1 MLYQI
6 HVENLQTSNHG
17 HCIWCSIFSPSVTI
31 NGQVV
36 ACSGGCQ
43 AIVDTGTSLIS
54 GPTSD
59 INNINSWVGATVNNG
74 DVSKGTPD
82 VCFSIHLFYS
92 GICVCQYYNTELI
105 LYYGIPIFASFGLK
119 LLSHIVCFIN
129 MINSWSTASHISC
142 FRSSIFCHFLIFFNI
157 QGTRLGPPLFFDN
170 LTTIIPTKLNV

>member
-1 MLYQI
+1 M
-6 HVENLQTSNHG
+6 
-17 HCIWCSIFSPSVTI
+17 
-31 NGQVV
+31 
-36 ACSGGCQ
+36 
-43 AIVDTGTSLIS
+43 DTGTSLIS

-119 LLSHIVCFIN
+119 LLSYIVCFIN
-129 MINSWSTASHISC
+129 MINS
-142 FRSSIFCHFLIFFNI
+142 
-157 QGTRLGPPLFFDN
+157 
-170 LTTIIPTKLNV
+170 